1 MVKRETKILLLSV
14 SAGAGHTRAAEAL
27 LAFAQAHPAGIVA
40 SHLDVMDY
48 VPATFRKLYAD
59 LYIEVV
65 TSQPALWG
73 YLYRKTDE
81 ADPASLPQKVRRAVE
96 RLNCRALLAEI
107 ARHEPDAIICT
118 HFLPAELLSREIRH
132 GRIRT
137 PVWVQVTDFD
147 LHSMWVVPGMTGYF
161 AASDEIAWRMRMR
174 GVPAEAVNVSGIP
187 VMPAFGQQLD
197 RATCAM
203 EFGLDAKRLTF
214 LMMSGGAGL
223 AGLETLAA
231 RLLEMSANFQ
241 LIAMA
246 GRNEAM
252 LALLQA
258 LAAQY
263 PGRLFPQ
270 GFTHRVER
278 LMACADLAITK
289 PGGLT
294 TSECLAMHL
303 PMIVTSPIP
312 GQEERNADYLL
323 EQGVALK
330 AVDVDALLYRIRV
343 LLDEPARL
351 ACMRQRIAPLGR
363 PLAGRV
369 VLDRVLDSLSGRS
382 RGVASIVEPG
392 SGTST

>member
-1 MVKRETKILLLSV
+1 MVKREKRILLLSV

-27 LAFAQAHPAGIVA
+27 LAFAQAHPAGVVA
-40 SHLDVMDY
+40 AHLDVMDY
-48 VPATFRKLYAD
+48 VPATFRKLYTD
-59 LYIEVV
+59 LYIEVI

-73 YLYRKTDE
+73 YLYRKTDA

-107 ARHEPDAIICT
+107 ARYEPDAIICT

-132 GRIRT
+132 GRVQA

-147 LHSMWVVPGMTGYF
+147 LHSMWVVPGMSGYF
-161 AASDEIAWRMRMR
+161 AASDEIAWRLRMR
-174 GVPAEAVNVSGIP
+174 GVPAGSVNVSGIP
-187 VMPAFGQQLD
+187 IMPAFGQPLE
-197 RATCAM
+197 RVSCAA
-203 EFGLDAKRLTF
+203 EFGLDPKRLTF

-231 RLLEMSANFQ
+231 RLLEMDADFQ
-241 LIAMA
+241 LIALA

-252 LALLQA
+252 LASLQA

-278 LMACADLAITK
+278 LMACADLAVTK

-330 AVDVDALLYRIRV
+330 AVDIGALLYRIRV
-343 LLDEPARL
+343 LLDEPTRL
-351 ACMRQRIAPLGR
+351 AGMRQRIAPLGR

-369 VLDRVLDSLSGRS
+369 VLDRVLDSLSCGS
-382 RGVASIVEPG
+382 PGGASAAG
-392 SGTST
+392 SGTRTST

>member
-1 MVKRETKILLLSV
+1 MVKQKTKILLLSV
-14 SAGAGHTRAAEAL
+14 SAGAGHTRAAQAL
-27 LAFAQAHPAGIVA
+27 LAFAQVHPAGIEA
-40 SHLDVMDY
+40 THLDVMDY
-48 VPATFRKLYAD
+48 VPAAFRKLYAD

-73 YLYRKTDE
+73 YLYRKTDA
-81 ADPASLPQKVRRAVE
+81 ADPSSLAQKVRRAVE

-107 ARHEPDAIICT
+107 ARYQPDAIICT
-118 HFLPAELLSREIRH
+118 HFLPAELLSREIRQ
-132 GRIRT
+132 GRVQT

-147 LHSMWVVPGMTGYF
+147 LHSMWVVPNMSGYF

-174 GVPAEAVNVSGIP
+174 GVGAAAVHVSGIP
-187 VMPAFGQQLD
+187 VMPAFGQELD
-197 RATCAM
+197 RALCAA
-203 EFGLDAKRLTF
+203 EFDVDPRRLTF

-223 AGLETLAA
+223 AGLEVLAA
-231 RLLEMSANFQ
+231 KLLEMSADFQ
-241 LIAMA
+241 LIALA

-252 LALLQA
+252 LASLKT

-263 PGRLFPQ
+263 PSRLFPQ
-270 GFTHRVER
+270 GFTNQVER

-330 AVDVDALLYRIRV
+330 AVDVGALLYRIRV

-351 ACMRQRIAPLGR
+351 AGMRQRIAPLGR

-369 VLDRVLDSLSGRS
+369 VLDRVLDALAGHSP
-382 RGVASIVEPG
+382 RGASAMAPG
-392 SGTST
+392 AGNSA